1 MPKSNS
7 AESEGRLN
15 YLANEI
21 KDINQN
27 LENMD
32 RQIQKMAK
40 NQGAELE
47 SVRTQIINNLQQKA
61 DLRDLESVNQ
71 RLHGKIDLDRLQSA
85 ILELRAELNNG
96 LSLSKKDSM
105 TSLKKKEDDFKSL
118 KGELENLENKAH
130 KEISSLQDKLVKLAA
145 QFDKELVM
153 RDKQIK

>member
-1 MPKSNS
+1 M
-7 AESEGRLN
+7 
-15 YLANEI
+15 
-21 KDINQN
+21 
-27 LENMD
+27 
-32 RQIQKMAK
+32 
-40 NQGAELE
+40 
-47 SVRTQIINNLQQKA
+47 
-61 DLRDLESVNQ
+61 
-71 RLHGKIDLDRLQSA
+71 HGKIDLDRLQSA

-153 RDKQIK
+153 RDK

>member
-1 MPKSNS
+1 
-7 AESEGRLN
+7 
-15 YLANEI
+15 
-21 KDINQN
+21 
-27 LENMD
+27 
-32 RQIQKMAK
+32 
-40 NQGAELE
+40 
-47 SVRTQIINNLQQKA
+47 
-61 DLRDLESVNQ
+61 
-71 RLHGKIDLDRLQSA
+71 LHGKIDLDRLQSA

-153 RDKQIK
+153 RDK

>member
-1 MPKSNS
+1 
-7 AESEGRLN
+7 
-15 YLANEI
+15 
-21 KDINQN
+21 
-27 LENMD
+27 MD

-47 SVRTQIINNLQQKA
+47 SVRTQILNNLQQKA

-130 KEISSLQDKLVKLAA
+130 KEMSSL
-145 QFDKELVM
+145 
-153 RDKQIK
+153 